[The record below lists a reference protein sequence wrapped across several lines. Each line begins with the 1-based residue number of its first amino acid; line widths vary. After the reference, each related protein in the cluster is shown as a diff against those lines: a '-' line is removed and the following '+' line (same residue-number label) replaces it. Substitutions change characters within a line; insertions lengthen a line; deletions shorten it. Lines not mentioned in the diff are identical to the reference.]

1 MTAQPPTEVEEDP
14 FETLSAR
21 FAFDYQEDGTK
32 EFKKLMAALI
42 ESGECHRE
50 TLLTAAAEL
59 MVVRLPKVATLV
71 RDAAAKC
78 PSIADID
85 QCWPYSPTG
94 RDDPTVIKA
103 AKASAD
109 RRLSRWRK
117 EIEVLLAKAGLTL
130 DWLSAVKAEN

>member
-1 MTAQPPTEVEEDP
+1 MATQPSTEIEEDP

-21 FAFDYQEDGTK
+21 FAFDYQEDGSK

-50 TLLTAAAEL
+50 TMLTAAVEL
-59 MVVRLPKVATLV
+59 MVVRLPKVARLV

-94 RDDPTVIKA
+94 RDNPTVIKA
-103 AKASAD
+103 GRASAD
-109 RRLSRWRK
+109 RKLIRWRK
-117 EIEVLLAKAGLTL
+117 EIEALLAKAGLTP
-130 DWLSAVKAEN
+130 DWFNGDNN